1 MSQKKARHP
10 TIILVNDNMNWKLNI
25 ERRTILILTLFVI
38 MIAVIL
44 FVLILPT
51 INYIKTLN
59 TQTYDL
65 RQYLEK
71 KYESNHSLLNSKQK
85 IEEIKVASADYENY
99 IFFKGDELK
108 LITQLESLSSLYQI
122 TQKIDSTDL
131 DKPLN
136 NSIHI
141 SLVLNGNYQ
150 NLLQYL
156 TALEK
161 QNYFVNIENLQF
173 SPGFS
178 LANNNTEASVLNLD
192 LVLYATKH

>member
-1 MSQKKARHP
+1 
-10 TIILVNDNMNWKLNI
+10 MNWKLNI